1 MLDAAW
7 TKIPADKMTPIFQ
20 KPGRREIFQRDCE
33 PKHTV
38 KITQELLKKKK
49 GGGTWPGYGQQAWC
63 DSCQGGFSLSSNIL
77 GGKRKD

>member
-1 MLDAAW
+1 
-7 TKIPADKMTPIFQ
+7 MTPIFQ

-49 GGGTWPGYGQQAWC
+49 KGGGLDLDMDNKPGVTRVREDLVCHQTY
-63 DSCQGGFSLSSNIL
+63 
-77 GGKRKD
+77 